1 MKSIVV
7 FALFLILNAVGI
19 ANAATIT
26 DATGQVIEVN
36 KPFTRI
42 ISLYGAHTENLF
54 SLGLD
59 KEIIG
64 VSKSEDYPPRAL
76 QKEVFDYRGDAEKFL
91 AARPDLVLIRPMIQ
105 RSKAKLVAK
114 LVEAGITVVSLQP
127 VNIDQTFSY
136 WRALGI
142 LTGREQQ
149 AEVMVEKFKA
159 GLAGIQHRVAQIP
172 ASSRKRV
179 YFEAIHR
186 KMKTFA
192 PTSMAIFA
200 LTSAGAI
207 NAAPDA
213 KRVRTSNI
221 AAYGK
226 ERILARSKEIDV
238 FLAQKGAMNRISRDT
253 IINEPGF
260 AAIKAVREGQVF
272 LINERLVSRPTL
284 RMLEGIRQIGAIL
297 YPGIFEPLAIS
308 QQLSGK

>member
-1 MKSIVV
+1 MKTIKKQLVLVISAFIV
-7 FALFLILNAVGI
+7 FSLHTEIH
-19 ANAATIT
+19 AATIT
-26 DATGQVIEVN
+26 DAAGKVIEVN

-59 KEIIG
+59 EEIIG
-64 VSKSEDYPPRAL
+64 VSKSEDYPPKAM

-127 VNIDQTFSY
+127 TNIDQTYSY
-136 WRALGI
+136 WRKLGV
-142 LTGREQQ
+142 LTGREQS
-149 AEVMVEKFKA
+149 AEKMVQGFKA
-159 GLAGIQHRVAQIP
+159 GLAEIEEQVKTIP
-172 ASSRKRV
+172 AESRKRV

-192 PTSMAIFA
+192 PSSMAMFA
-200 LTSAGAI
+200 LTSAGGV

-226 ERILARSKEIDV
+226 ERILARSEEIDV
-238 FLAQKGAMNRISRDT
+238 FLAQKGAMNRITRDT

-260 AAIKAVREGQVF
+260 AAIKAVRDGQVY
-272 LINERLVSRPTL
+272 LINERLVSRPTM
-284 RMLEGIRQIGAIL
+284 RMLEGIRRIGAIL
-297 YPGIFEPLAIS
+297 YPKTFAAVR
-308 QQLSGK
+308 

>member
-1 MKSIVV
+1 MKRIFT
-7 FALFLILNAVGI
+7 FAFLLLASSFVT

-26 DATGQVIEVN
+26 DAAGQVIKVN

-76 QKEVFDYRGDAEKFL
+76 QKEVYDYRGDAEKFL

-127 VNIDQTFSY
+127 VNIEQTFSY
-136 WRALGI
+136 WRTLGV
-142 LTGREQQ
+142 LTGREEA
-149 AEVMVEKFKA
+149 AEAMVQNFKA
-159 GLAGIQHRVAQIP
+159 GLIDIQHKVEQIP
-172 ASSRKRV
+172 ATTRKRV

-192 PTSMAIFA
+192 PTSMAMFT

-226 ERILARSKEIDV
+226 ERILARSEEIDV
-238 FLAQKGAMNRISRDT
+238 FLAQKGAMNRINRDT
-253 IINEPGF
+253 II
-260 AAIKAVREGQVF
+260 
-272 LINERLVSRPTL
+272 RLC
-284 RMLEGIRQIGAIL
+284 GDQGGA
-297 YPGIFEPLAIS
+297 
-308 QQLSGK
+308 

>member
-1 MKSIVV
+1 MKTIKKQLVLVISAFIV
-7 FALFLILNAVGI
+7 FSLHTEIH
-19 ANAATIT
+19 AATIT
-26 DATGQVIEVN
+26 DAAGKVIEVN

-59 KEIIG
+59 EEIIG
-64 VSKSEDYPPRAL
+64 VSKSEDYPPKAM

-127 VNIDQTFSY
+127 TNIDQTYSY
-136 WRALGI
+136 WRKLGV
-142 LTGREQQ
+142 LTGSEQD
-149 AEVMVEKFKA
+149 AEKMVQGFKA
-159 GLAGIQHRVAQIP
+159 GLAEIEERVKTIP
-172 ASSRKRV
+172 AESRKRV

-192 PTSMAIFA
+192 PTSMAMFA
-200 LTSAGAI
+200 LTSAGGI

-226 ERILARSKEIDV
+226 ERILARSEEIDV
-238 FLAQKGAMNRISRDT
+238 FLAQKGAMNRITRDT

-260 AAIKAVREGQVF
+260 AAIKAVRDGQVY

-297 YPGIFEPLAIS
+297 YPKTFAAVR
-308 QQLSGK
+308 